1 MASFDFLSLRFEN
14 ISENENDT
22 YSVFLNEGEDGPEM
36 VWYDSMGD
44 PIIEVGI
51 SKSEWDDVKK
61 LAGEC
66 DVASWDGFS
75 ESTHAAQGEQFLV
88 EIRLTDGTSVRAIGD
103 FVYPDHYF
111 EVMEKWSQIL
121 HQAAIGSQ

>member
-1 MASFDFLSLRFEN
+1 MASVDFLSLRFEN

-22 YSVFLNEGEDGPEM
+22 YSVFLNEGDDGPEM

-75 ESTHAAQGEQFLV
+75 EMNEA
-88 EIRLTDGTSVRAIGD
+88 EIAGFTLELEDEEGNIIWAEGAGSFPEGFEAFEKGIRSIFSG
-103 FVYPDHYF
+103 YF
-111 EVMEKWSQIL
+111 E
-121 HQAAIGSQ
+121 

>member
-1 MASFDFLSLRFEN
+1 MASVDFLSLRFEN

-51 SKSEWDDVKK
+51 SKSERVRVLFPKGSKPLKRASEAYSPDISSKK
-61 LAGEC
+61 FA
-66 DVASWDGFS
+66 
-75 ESTHAAQGEQFLV
+75 
-88 EIRLTDGTSVRAIGD
+88 
-103 FVYPDHYF
+103 
-111 EVMEKWSQIL
+111 EKL
-121 HQAAIGSQ
+121 

>member
-51 SKSEWDDVKK
+51 SKNEWDDVKK

-66 DVASWDGFS
+66 NVASWDGYS
-75 ESTHAAQGEQFLV
+75 EMNLSEVAGFTLELEDGDGNIIWAEGAGSFPEGF
-88 EIRLTDGTSVRAIGD
+88 EAFEKGIRGIFAG
-103 FVYPDHYF
+103 YF
-111 EVMEKWSQIL
+111 E
-121 HQAAIGSQ
+121 

>member
-36 VWYDSMGD
+36 VD

-51 SKSEWDDVKK
+51 SKAEWDEVKK

-75 ESTHAAQGEQFLV
+75 EMNVSEVAGFTLELEDGEGNIIWAEGAGSFP
-88 EIRLTDGTSVRAIGD
+88 EGFEAFEKGIRSIFSG
-103 FVYPDHYF
+103 YF
-111 EVMEKWSQIL
+111 E
-121 HQAAIGSQ
+121 